1 MPIRLFVP
9 ALCVVLLAGA
19 SRPPTVDL
27 TGYRPQ
33 PGLEAT
39 LEEEALALSW
49 DGERQQQCLARF
61 TILDGVPTVREL
73 AVRKEGGDWITLG
86 RVRFPNSASRPGC
99 GAPGMVSR
107 SRIAGTCS
115 GMPPE
120 PPRGGTPI
128 CCLL

>member
-19 SRPPTVDL
+19 SSPPTVDL

-61 TILDGVPTVREL
+61 TILDGVPTVGEL
-73 AVRKEGGDWITLG
+73 AVRKEGGNWITLG
-86 RVRFPNSASRPGC
+86 RNLN
-99 GAPGMVSR
+99 
-107 SRIAGTCS
+107 
-115 GMPPE
+115 PE
-120 PPRGGTPI
+120 FGVTTGV
-128 CCLL
+128 